1 MEKLQEQ
8 TKELNLNEIRSTLE
22 PNQSPYKVVRR
33 DAVQYVGMV
42 EDQERPVS
50 IYNVDGKE
58 IMVSAGASAKLDE
71 VIGLERKQAGIVRN
85 ASGETGMRDFR
96 NYLAVAGSMTK
107 PVSVA
112 LVANPETCMVDEIIP
127 IKQDLIPLDAFFDLV
142 EVFMAKNKLIPVR
155 YETDRKHGLEVTVY
169 MNNVSPDVRNI
180 GPGEDFLVNSYFM
193 RWNLGQIE
201 VGHYFIRLVCTNGQ
215 IRTIRESDARV
226 NSLQDESVIRLIDIP
241 SQKNML
247 DVSFEEF
254 SDKAVEAMKTRA
266 SMRELMKASKLLNE
280 NFVAQPVISR
290 IAPFE
295 PMRLR
300 YADRGFDTDPKRLRE
315 LKSGVNMWDLYN
327 DMTEYATHNSDWK
340 DNDSRRGYIQR
351 EALNLLMSKRDI
363 RQYQDIFAGVD
374 EQ

>member
-1 MEKLQEQ
+1 MKKLQEL
-8 TKELNLNEIRSTLE
+8 TKELNLNELRDTLE
-22 PNQSPYKVVRR
+22 PAQSPYKVVRR

-50 IYNVDGKE
+50 IYRVDGTD
-58 IMVSAGASAKLDE
+58 IMVNAGASAKLDE

-85 ASGETGMRDFR
+85 ASGETGVRDFR
-96 NYLAVAGSMTK
+96 NYLAVAGSMMQ

-112 LVANPETCMVDEIIP
+112 LVANPETRMVDEIIP
-127 IKQDLIPLDAFFDLV
+127 IKQDIIPLNAFFYLV
-142 EVFMAKNKLIPVR
+142 EVFMAKNGLVPVR
-155 YETDRKHGLEVTVY
+155 YETERRHGLEVTVY
-169 MNNVSPDVRNI
+169 MNSVSPDVRNI

-215 IRTIRESDARV
+215 IQTIREQDARV
-226 NSLQDESVIRLIDIP
+226 NSLQDESVVRLIDIP
-241 SQKNML
+241 SQKNRL

-254 SDKAVEAMKTRA
+254 SDKAVEAIKTRA
-266 SMRELMKASKLLNE
+266 SMHELMKASRLLDD
-280 NFVAQPVISR
+280 NFVAKPIVSR

-295 PMRLR
+295 PMRQR

-327 DMTEYATHNSDWK
+327 DITEYATHNTDWK
-340 DNDSRRGYIQR
+340 DNDSRRGHIQR
-351 EALNLLMSKRDI
+351 EALNLLMAKRDI